1 MRHITP
7 CISDITL
14 RVSYNYGKILFLGQ
28 KVCCLAKMLLV
39 VLLNYES
46 NVQILIGMLYL
57 AICLSYHHYNIILFQ
72 FERPVVCS
80 QDALFIGSKLDLD
93 VNTQICRISF
103 HGKLIKPF
111 TEGEYRKTG
120 LS

>member
-1 MRHITP
+1 
-7 CISDITL
+7 
-14 RVSYNYGKILFLGQ
+14 
-28 KVCCLAKMLLV
+28 MLSSKYVIV
-39 VLLNYES
+39 VLLNYEI
-46 NVQILIGMLYL
+46 NVQILINMLYL

>member
-1 MRHITP
+1 
-7 CISDITL
+7 
-14 RVSYNYGKILFLGQ
+14 
-28 KVCCLAKMLLV
+28 MLSSKDVIV
-39 VLLNYES
+39 VLLNYEI
-46 NVQILIGMLYL
+46 NVQILINMLYL

-93 VNTQICRISF
+93 VNTQTCRIAF

-111 TEGEYRKTG
+111 TELEYRKTG